1 MQLKN
6 NEIDYIQK
14 RAYIVLCRRSFWHF
28 ILHMDY
34 NFFTRRQKILKP
46 QAEALQL
53 VSEGKIMHL
62 GICDPPRTG
71 KSYIISLWC
80 SWELGN
86 KPTGCIMRNS
96 CSATLAEDFSY
107 DIRGWIAGSDKYKQ
121 IFPDMILSKDKHRI
135 DNWAVTLA
143 DKNSYFCA
151 GVGGTILG
159 KGCNLAAIIDDSIKN
174 VDEALSEPVLEKKW
188 KWYTSTHKSRLESGC
203 PEIFINTRWS
213 RRDIFGRLE
222 EQGFFEKK
230 NGGLKIVI
238 PALNENGQSF
248 CPDVK
253 TTKELLGMKAMTD
266 EMIWQAEWQ
275 QNPIEAEGILLPIE
289 QLGRFSLDELMANK
303 EKKILKIP
311 TAIRGRVDTADEGT
325 DYFCSVVGL
334 IYGQKVYITNVIFTQ
349 EGTEITEP
357 KLAQQIID
365 WHVGSTT
372 IESNFGGKSFA
383 RGVKKILEERR
394 NKCLVNTRFTARN
407 KETKILMKAAFIKEY
422 FVFRNDYE
430 AGSEYDR
437 FMQSLTRYMKAGK
450 NEHDDANDCVTMLA
464 EDIEEEMF
472 YKDDDVYPDTASAE
486 EMGIF

>member
-1 MQLKN
+1 MQK
-6 NEIDYIQK
+6 NEIDYIAN
-14 RAYIVLCRRSFWHF
+14 RAYIILCRRSFWHF
-28 ILHMDY
+28 CLHMDHDFY
-34 NFFTRRQKILKP
+34 TRRQKILKP
-46 QAEALQL
+46 QAEALQEI
-53 VSEGKIMHL
+53 SDGKIKHL

-80 SWELGN
+80 AWELGN

-121 IFPDMILSKDKHRI
+121 IFPGMSLSQDKHRI
-135 DNWAVTLA
+135 DNWAVTTA

-222 EQGFFEKK
+222 AQGFFEEV
-230 NGGLKIVI
+230 NGGKKIVI
-238 PALNENGQSF
+238 PALDDKGESF

-253 TTKELLGMKAMTD
+253 TTDELLEMKAMTD

-289 QLGRFSLDELMANK
+289 QLKRFTIDELLANK
-303 EKKILKIP
+303 ETGAVKP
-311 TAIRGRVDTADEGT
+311 PDGIRGRVDTADEGT
-325 DYFCSVVGL
+325 DYFCSVVGF
-334 IYGQKVYITNVIFTQ
+334 IYGDKVYIVDVIFTQ

-357 KLAQQIID
+357 KLAQQLID
-365 WHVGSTT
+365 WHVEVTT

-383 RGVKKILEERR
+383 RGVKKLLEAESC
-394 NKCLVNTRFTARN
+394 KCLVKTKVTTRN
-407 KETKILMKAAFIKEY
+407 KETRILMAAAYIKAY
-422 FVFRNDYE
+422 FVFRSDYKV
-430 AGSEYDR
+430 GSDYDK
-437 FMQSLTRYMKAGK
+437 FMINLTSYMKAGD
-450 NEHDDANDCVTMLA
+450 NLHDDA
-464 EDIEEEMF
+464 
-472 YKDDDVYPDTASAE
+472 PDTVTGLKEDVCRPAIS
-486 EMGIF
+486 FLK

>member
-1 MQLKN
+1 MQIN
-6 NEIDYIQK
+6 DVIRE
-14 RAYIVLCRRSFWHF
+14 RAKVVLCRKVFWEYC
-28 ILHMDY
+28 LHMDHG
-34 NFFTRRQKILKP
+34 FFTRRGKILKP
-46 QAEALQL
+46 QAEAFQMI
-53 VSEGKIMHL
+53 SDGKILHL
-62 GICDPPRTG
+62 GICEMPRVG
-71 KSYIISLWC
+71 KSYLTSLWC

-121 IFPDMILSKDKHRI
+121 IFPNMILSKDKHRI

-222 EQGFFEKK
+222 AQRFFEPE
-230 NGGLKIVI
+230 NGGMKIVI
-238 PALNENGQSF
+238 PALNDNGESC

-253 TTKELLGMKAMTD
+253 TTKELLEMKAMTD

-289 QLGRFSLDELMANK
+289 QLKRFTLNELLADK
-303 EKKILKIP
+303 EKQTVKLP
-311 TAIRGRVDTADEGT
+311 DAIRGRVDTADEGT
-325 DYFCSVVGL
+325 DYFCSVVGF
-334 IYGQKVYITNVIFTQ
+334 IYGDKVYIVDVLFTQ

-357 KLAQQIID
+357 KLAQQLID
-365 WHVGSTT
+365 WHVEVDV

-383 RGVKKILEERR
+383 RGVKKILTDEGCRCIV
-394 NKCLVNTRFTARN
+394 KTKVTTRN
-407 KETKILMKAAFIKEY
+407 KETRILMKAAYIKEY
-422 FVFRNDYE
+422 FVFRSDYE

-437 FMQSLTRYMKAGK
+437 FLQSLTSYMKAGD
-450 NEHDDANDCVTMLA
+450 NLHDDANDATTMLA
-464 EDIEEEMF
+464 EDIQRPAISF
-472 YKDDDVYPDTASAE
+472 LK
-486 EMGIF
+486 

>member
-1 MQLKN
+1 MNLKS
-6 NEIDYIQK
+6 NERDYIAE
-14 RAYIVLCRRSFWHF
+14 RAKVVLCRKVFWEF
-28 ILHMDY
+28 CLHMDY
-34 NFFTRRQKILKP
+34 NFFTKRGEILKP

-135 DNWAVTLA
+135 DNWAVTTA

-222 EQGFFEKK
+222 ERGFFDEK
-230 NGGLKIVI
+230 NGGMKIVI
-238 PALNENGQSF
+238 PALDEKGNSF

-253 TTKELLGMKAMTD
+253 TTKELLEMKHMTD

-289 QLGRFSLDELMANK
+289 QLKRFTLDELLADK
-303 EKKILKIP
+303 EKGTVKP
-311 TAIRGRVDTADEGT
+311 PDGIRGRVDTADEGT
-325 DYFCSVVGL
+325 DYFCSVVAF
-334 IYGQKVYITNVIFTQ
+334 IYGDKVYIVDVIFTQ

-357 KLAQQIID
+357 KLAQQLID
-365 WHVGSTT
+365 WHIEVTT

-383 RGVKKILEERR
+383 RGVKKILTAESC
-394 NKCLVNTRFTARN
+394 KCLVKTKVTTRN
-407 KETKILMKAAFIKEY
+407 KETRILMKAAYIKEY
-422 FVFRNDYE
+422 FVFRSDYE
-430 AGSEYDR
+430 PGSEYDR
-437 FMQSLTRYMKAGK
+437 FMQSLTSYLKAGI
-450 NEHDDANDCVTMLA
+450 NVHDDANDATTGLA
-464 EDIEEEMF
+464 EDIARPTISF
-472 YKDDDVYPDTASAE
+472 LK
-486 EMGIF
+486 

>member
-1 MQLKN
+1 MPMQRN
-6 NEIDYIQK
+6 DVIRE
-14 RAYIVLCRRSFWHF
+14 RARVVLCRKVFWEF
-28 ILHMDY
+28 CLHMDY
-34 NFFTRRQKILKP
+34 NFFIKRSKILKP
-46 QAEALQL
+46 QAEALQMI
-53 VSEGKIMHL
+53 SEGKILYL

-107 DIRGWIAGSDKYKQ
+107 DIRGWLSGSDKYKQ

-222 EQGFFEKK
+222 LQGFFEPE
-230 NGGLKIVI
+230 NGGMKIVI
-238 PALNENGQSF
+238 PALDEKGQSF

-253 TTKELLGMKAMTD
+253 TTKELIDIKNMTD
-266 EMIWQAEWQ
+266 EMIWRAEWQ
-275 QNPIEAEGILLPIE
+275 QNPIEVEGILLPIE
-289 QLGRFSLDELMANK
+289 QLKRFSIDELYSNK
-303 EKKILKIP
+303 ETKKLKIP
-311 TAIRGRVDTADEGT
+311 DAIRGRVDTADEGT
-325 DYFCSVVGL
+325 DYFCSIVSF
-334 IYGQKVYITNVIFTQ
+334 IYGNKVYIVDAIFTQ

-357 KLAQQIID
+357 LLAQQLID
-365 WHVGSTT
+365 FKVELTT

-383 RGVKKILEERR
+383 RGVKNILKKKSS
-394 NKCLVNTRFTARN
+394 KCLINTRTTTRN
-407 KETKILMKAAFIKEY
+407 KETKIIMKAAYIKEY

-430 AGSEYDR
+430 LGSSYDK
-437 FMQSLTRYMKAGK
+437 FMQSLTRYLKAGK
-450 NEHDDANDCVTMLA
+450 NIHDDANDCTSMLA
-464 EDIEEEMF
+464 EDIEFEMMSGEEKP
-472 YKDDDVYPDTASAE
+472 YTAQE
-486 EMGIF
+486 LGIF

>member
-1 MQLKN
+1 MKLN
-6 NEIDYIQK
+6 NKELAIIRE
-14 RAYIVLCRRSFWHF
+14 RAHVILCRKVFWEF
-28 ILHMDY
+28 CLHMDY
-34 NFFTRRQKILKP
+34 NFFTKRGKILRP
-46 QAEALQL
+46 QAEAFQM
-53 VSEGKIMHL
+53 VSEGKIKHL
-62 GICDPPRTG
+62 GICEPPRTG

-80 SWELGN
+80 AWELGN

-121 IFPDMILSKDKHRI
+121 IFPDMILSKNKHRI
-135 DNWAVTLA
+135 DNWAVTTA

-222 EQGFFEKK
+222 EQGFFEPE
-230 NGGLKIVI
+230 NGGKKIVI
-238 PALNENGQSF
+238 PALDEKGQSF

-253 TTKELLGMKAMTD
+253 TTKELIDIKNMTD

-289 QLGRFSLDELMANK
+289 QLKRFSIDELMADK
-303 EKKILKIP
+303 EKKIVKAP
-311 TAIRGRVDTADEGT
+311 DGIRGRVDTADEGT
-325 DYFCSVVGL
+325 DYFCSVVSF
-334 IYGQKVYITNVIFTQ
+334 IYGDKVYIVDVIFTQ
-349 EGTEITEP
+349 EGTDITEP
-357 KLAQQIID
+357 LLAQQIID
-365 WHVGSTT
+365 WH
-372 IESNFGGKSFA
+372 IETDVIETNFGGKSFV
-383 RGVKKILEERR
+383 RNIKRLVKEGGSKALI
-394 NKCLVNTRFTARN
+394 KGKFTTRN
-407 KETKILMKAAFIKEY
+407 KETRILMKAAFIKEY

-430 AGSEYDR
+430 PGSEYDR
-437 FMQSLTRYMKAGK
+437 FMQSLCSYMEAGK
-450 NEHDDANDCVTMLA
+450 NEHDDANDAATGLA
-464 EDIEEEMF
+464 EDVSRPTISF
-472 YKDDDVYPDTASAE
+472 LK
-486 EMGIF
+486 